1 MFRRFTA
8 ISSHFRLKMLTA
20 FQKSAQALRTGEL
33 EQFYGTIDTSEFF
46 LIAPSRTA
54 QWLNKPA
61 AYNHCKKL
69 PPRPGQ
75 TASFPRFSRALS
87 AARTAPDRLISPILR

>member
-1 MFRRFTA
+1 
-8 ISSHFRLKMLTA
+8 MLST

-33 EQFYGTIDTSEFF
+33 ERFYGTIDTSDFF

-61 AYNHCKKL
+61 AYNHCEKL
-69 PPRPGQ
+69 PPRPSQ
-75 TASFPRFSRALS
+75 TASFPRIFRALS
-87 AARTAPDRLISPILR
+87 AARTAPNRLISPILR